1 MMFRNRLPKWMLAA
15 KAATLFVAAEADAA
29 TSRRASEAT
38 RGEVAACRSLGEVRG
53 DSGFGKHA
61 GFGWVRV
68 AEADARRKAGALGAT
83 HVVWEDR
90 DARGAFNGRVLASA
104 WACN

>member
-29 TSRRASEAT
+29 TSRRPSEAA
-38 RGEVAACRSLGEVRG
+38 RGDVAACRSLGEILG
-53 DSGFGKHA
+53 DSGFGKHP
-61 GFGWVRV
+61 GTGWVRS
-68 AEADARRKAGALGAT
+68 AEADALRKAEALGAT
-83 HVVWEDR
+83 HVVWEKR
-90 DARGAFNGRVLASA
+90 DARGAFNGRVSASA